1 MPLISIIVPVYNEEK
16 NLELFYSQIKNLP
29 CFLDHTF
36 EMIFVNDG
44 SNDGT
49 TEILYRLAQS
59 DKRIKFIELTR
70 NFGQQAALT
79 AGLDHCSGDA
89 IITMDCDFQDPPE
102 LIPEMIKQWD
112 SGFDIVYMRRRIRKE
127 GFFKRLNAR
136 IYYSLLYRFSDLKIR
151 GSIGEFRLINKK
163 VLCELNKM
171 REKSRYLRGMVP
183 WLGHKFMIIDF
194 DRPAR
199 GAGKTGFSFL
209 NMARLGM
216 NGILSFSLIPLRLGL
231 LIGIFIVFSGIVFMI
246 YLALNYLINNQFY
259 KLLEWLAVANYIM
272 IGFLFIL
279 LWIIGEY
286 IGKIYNET
294 KNRPIYVIEN
304 KANLSPDENTGT

>member
-16 NLELFYSQIKNLP
+16 NLELFYSQVKNLP
-29 CFLDHTF
+29 CFSEHTF

-44 SNDGT
+44 SNDSS
-49 TEILYRLAQS
+49 TEILYTLAQN
-59 DKRIKFIELTR
+59 DKRVKFVELTR

-89 IITMDCDFQDPPE
+89 IITIDCDFQDPPE
-102 LIPEMIKQWD
+102 LIPDMIKEWEK
-112 SGFDIVYMRRRIRKE
+112 GFDIVYMRRKIRKE
-127 GFFKRLNAR
+127 GFFKRLNAKM
-136 IYYSLLYRFSDLKIR
+136 YYSLLYRFSDIKIK
-151 GSIGEFRLINKK
+151 GNIGEFRLINKK
-163 VLCELNKM
+163 VLFELNKM
-171 REKSRYLRGMVP
+171 REKSRYLRGMIP
-183 WLGHKFMIIDF
+183 WLGHKFTIIDF
-194 DRPAR
+194 DRPLR
-199 GAGKTGFSFL
+199 GAGQTGFSFL
-209 NMARLGM
+209 KMARLGM

-231 LIGIFIVFSGIVFMI
+231 LVGIFIVFTGIVFMI

-304 KANLSPDENTGT
+304 KANLNSDENPDA